1 MNSIRRR
8 TLTLILGLVTAGL
21 LLLTLVNVHD
31 SNHEIA
37 EVYDA
42 QLAQNAR
49 LLQGVMRMPMAREA
63 HAQLYQAFNQAL
75 GQAETRVDGH
85 PYESKIAFQVW
96 DLQGKLLVHTPS
108 APTFTHAPQ
117 TIGFSNVTDL
127 GKHQWRAFVL
137 TDAEH
142 GLLIWVGER
151 DDVRSDLVNRIVRH
165 TVVPNLV
172 GSLLLMVAI
181 WLAIGWGLKPLA
193 DLAATL
199 RGRHPG
205 SLEPLQM
212 APLPGELEP
221 MQAAL
226 NRLLGQI
233 QEVLSRERRFI
244 ADAAHEMR
252 TPLAVLRVHAQNVL
266 EARNEEQRQQSLN
279 YLIIG
284 VDRTTRLVNQLLT
297 IARMEPNAGPM
308 KNATADLVGAIRQSL
323 AQMTPWV
330 LSKKLEL
337 SFECNEPARQ
347 LETDFPAID
356 IALQNLLTNAVNFS
370 PEGGLVSVSLR
381 FDAQRFV
388 LSVTDQGPGVDE
400 AARKRLFE
408 RFYSRGNDQGVG
420 LGLTIVQTVATRLG
434 GTISLDN
441 EPAGGL
447 TATLDVPLDQPMDA
461 GDSQIAGHQLL
472 AD

>member
-1 MNSIRRR
+1 MTSIRRR
-8 TLTLILGLVTAGL
+8 TLTLIIGLVLSGL
-21 LLLTLVNVHD
+21 TILTLTNVHD

-42 QLAQNAR
+42 QLATNAR
-49 LLQGVMRMPMAREA
+49 LLQGVMRMPLARQE

-75 GQAETRVDGH
+75 GQADPKVDGH

-96 DLQGKLLVHTPS
+96 DLQGNLLVHTPS
-108 APTFTHAPQ
+108 APSLTRAP
-117 TIGFSNVTDL
+117 TYTGFSDINDL
-127 GKHQWRAFVL
+127 GKHQWRTFVL
-137 TDAEH
+137 KDETYN
-142 GLLIWVGER
+142 LLIWVGER

-165 TVVPNLV
+165 TVLPNLI
-172 GSLLLMVAI
+172 GSLLLMGAI

-205 SLEPLQM
+205 SLEPLQL
-212 APLPGELEP
+212 APLPSELEP

-266 EARNEEQRQQSLN
+266 EAQNDEQRRESLN
-279 YLIIG
+279 YLVVG

-297 IARMEPNAGPM
+297 IARLEPGTGPV
-308 KNATADLVGAIRQSL
+308 KTQQADLVATVRESL

-330 LSKKLEL
+330 LSRGLEL
-337 SFECNEPARQ
+337 SFECNEQAH
-347 LETDFPAID
+347 LLNTDFAAID
-356 IALQNLLTNAVNFS
+356 IALQNLITNAVNFS
-370 PEGGLVSVSLR
+370 PADGQINVALV
-381 FDAQRFV
+381 FKYDGYE
-388 LSVTDQGPGVDE
+388 LSVADQGPGISAGDRE
-400 AARKRLFE
+400 RLFE
-408 RFYSRGNDQGVG
+408 RFYSKGNDQGVG
-420 LGLTIVQTVATRLG
+420 LGLAIVQTVAMRLG
-434 GTISLDN
+434 GAVRLEN
-441 EPAGGL
+441 RVPAGL
-447 TATLDVPLDQPMDA
+447 IAILEIPVA
-461 GDSQIAGHQLL
+461 SQ
-472 AD
+472 

>member
-1 MNSIRRR
+1 LTSIRRR
-8 TLTLILGLVTAGL
+8 TLTLILGLVIAGL
-21 LLLTLVNVHD
+21 VLLTLANVHD

-49 LLQGVMRMPMAREA
+49 LLQGVMRMPLAKTE

-75 GQAETRVDGH
+75 QQADTHADGH
-85 PYESKIAFQVW
+85 PYERKIAFQVW
-96 DLQGKLLVHTPS
+96 DLQGNLLVHTAS
-108 APTFTHAPQ
+108 APTFTRSPQ
-117 TIGFSNVTDL
+117 STGFSNTADL
-127 GKHQWRAFVL
+127 GKHEWRSFVL
-137 TDAEH
+137 EDAEH
-142 GLLIWVGER
+142 NLLIWVGER

-165 TVVPNLV
+165 TVLPNLI
-172 GSLLLMVAI
+172 GSLLLMAAI

-193 DLAATL
+193 DLANTL

-212 APLPGELEP
+212 APLPSELEP

-233 QEVLSRERRFI
+233 QEVLHRERRFI

-266 EARNEEQRQQSLN
+266 EAHNEEQRRESLN

-297 IARMEPNAGPM
+297 IARLEPNAGAV
-308 KNATADLVGAIRQSL
+308 KKITGDLVSAVRGSL
-323 AQMTPWV
+323 VQMTPWV
-330 LSKKLEL
+330 LSKGLEL
-337 SFECNEPARQ
+337 SFDSSEQTHQVE
-347 LETDFPAID
+347 LDFAAID
-356 IALQNLLTNAVNFS
+356 IALQNLVTNAVNFS
-370 PEGGLVSVSLR
+370 PKDGLISVG
-381 FDAQRFV
+381 
-388 LSVTDQGPGVDE
+388 LSFHDHLFQLTVTDQGPGIDDGE
-400 AARKRLFE
+400 LHRLFE

-420 LGLTIVQTVATRLG
+420 LGLTIVQAVATRLG
-434 GTISLDN
+434 GEVRLEN
-441 EPAGGL
+441 QKPRGL
-447 TATLDVPLDQPMDA
+447 TATLAAPVK
-461 GDSQIAGHQLL
+461 
-472 AD
+472 